1 MTSLA
6 AALTAVVGDAFAD
19 EGFARGL
26 GQVQVSDRPDL
37 APFQCN
43 GALVAA
49 KFLNG
54 RPADGSPVG
63 AAKANPRAIA
73 EKIAARL
80 KADPTFSRVE
90 IAGPGFLN
98 LDVTDAALA
107 HGLDGLA
114 RDARLGAPDTGA
126 GRTMV
131 IDFGGPNI
139 AKPMHVGHL
148 RSSIIGDCLQRLY
161 RANGW
166 TVVSDVHLGD
176 WGLQMG
182 QLISEIELE
191 GRAPLYFDANFT
203 GPYPQDPPV
212 TMDDL
217 ETLYP
222 RASAACKAD
231 PARLEA
237 ARRATV
243 DLQAGRPGY
252 RALWRHFVKVSEQ
265 GLEREFGSLGIHF
278 DLWNG
283 ESSVDALIPPMIADL
298 KARGLAGESEGALV
312 VNVSRED
319 DKKPLPPL
327 ILVKSEGGVL
337 YGTTDLAT
345 VIARVR
351 EQDPALILYVVD
363 HRQHG
368 HFEQVFRAAHL
379 AGFAG
384 KAELEHVGYGT
395 MNGPDGKPFKTR
407 AGGVMKLHDL
417 ITMATEEAEKRLAEQ
432 GIGADYSA
440 AERAQIARQVG
451 IATIKFA
458 DLSNHRTTDYI
469 FDLERFS
476 RFEGKTGPY
485 LQYAAVRIQSIL
497 RKAGEVAPSA
507 ARLHSPEERALAL
520 QLLALADAMAAA
532 EDKRA
537 PNILCDY
544 AFELA
549 QRFSRFYA
557 AHHILSESD
566 AGLKA
571 ARLSLCAL
579 VLAVLTRVLGLLGIE
594 VPERM

>member
-1 MTSLA
+1 MTALA
-6 AALTAVVGDAFAD
+6 AELSRIAGQAFAA
-19 EGFARGL
+19 EGLSEDFGL
-26 GQVQVSDRPDL
+26 VQLSDRPDL
-37 APFQCN
+37 ASFQCN
-43 GALVAA
+43 GALA
-49 KFLNG
+49 
-54 RPADGSPVG
+54 
-63 AAKANPRAIA
+63 AAKASKSNPRAIA

-80 KADPTFSRVE
+80 KAEAIFSKVE

-98 LDVTDAALA
+98 LDLTEDALNARAAALA
-107 HGLDGLA
+107 DE
-114 RDARLGAPDTGA
+114 RAPWVSNPNGKTA
-126 GRTMV
+126 V

-139 AKPMHVGHL
+139 AKPMAVHHL

-166 TVVSDVHLGD
+166 RVVSDVHLGD

-182 QLISEIELE
+182 QLISEIEIE
-191 GRAPLYFDANFT
+191 GIAPIYFDPNFV
-203 GPYPQDPPV
+203 GPYPEESPV
-212 TMDDL
+212 SMEDL

-252 RALWRHFVKVSEQ
+252 RALWRHFVKVTEV
-265 GLEREFGSLGIHF
+265 GLTREFGALGVTF

-283 ESSVDALIPPMIADL
+283 ESSVDALIPPMIEDL
-298 KARGLAGESEGALV
+298 KARGLAELSEGALV
-312 VNVSRED
+312 VPVVKDD

-345 VIARVR
+345 VIERVR
-351 EQDPALILYVVD
+351 AYDPDLILYVVD

-368 HFEQVFRAAHL
+368 HFEQVFRAAAK
-379 AGFAG
+379 AGLSG
-384 KAELEHVGYGT
+384 KAQLEHVGYGT
-395 MNGPDGKPFKTR
+395 MNGADGKPFKTR
-407 AGGVMKLHDL
+407 AGGAMKLHDL
-417 ITMATEEAEKRLAEQ
+417 IGMAKAEAEKRLAEA
-432 GIGADYSA
+432 GLGADYSA
-440 AERAQIARQVG
+440 DERAEIARKVG

-476 RFEGKTGPY
+476 KFEGKTGPY
-485 LQYAAVRIQSIL
+485 LQYAAVRIQSML
-497 RKAGEVAPSA
+497 RKAREQGLEPGVPAVRS
-507 ARLHSPEERALAL
+507 LEERKLIL
-520 QLLALADAMAAA
+520 QLLSLGDMLTAA

-537 PNILCDY
+537 PNMLCEY

-549 QRFSRFYA
+549 QNFSRFYGE
-557 AHHILSESD
+557 HHVLSETD
-566 AGLKA
+566 EGLRA
-571 ARLSLCAL
+571 ARLGLCAL
-579 VLAVLTRVLGLLGIE
+579 VLSVLTGVLALLGIE
-594 VPERM
+594 IPERM